1 MIEIK
6 SFRAADGGSVILC
19 EIKICDED
27 CNEKRTYRLL
37 PEQYKELRLKKGEI
51 SEGVLSEIL
60 DADEL
65 CRALRSGR
73 SSLAHSASSEA
84 ALKQKLR
91 MKGFSA
97 RSAERAVEIL
107 VGEDAITEEEDA
119 VREAE
124 RCLKK
129 LWGKNRIAAQLRSKG
144 YRRES
149 VDRAL
154 LSIEDTDF
162 SVLCRRAIEKKWG
175 TLPKNTEEEPTARD
189 RAVAAL
195 LRLGFTMSEIN
206 QATKQ

>member
-6 SFRAADGGSVILC
+6 SFRAADGGSLILC
-19 EIKICDED
+19 DIKICDED

-51 SEGVLSEIL
+51 SEDVLADIL

-73 SSLAHSASSEA
+73 ASIAHSASSEA
-84 ALKQKLR
+84 ALKHKLR
-91 MKGFSA
+91 MKGFST
-97 RSAERAVEIL
+97 RSAEKAVEIL
-107 VGEDAITEEEDA
+107 VGEDAITEVEDA
-119 VREAE
+119 AREAE

-129 LWGKNRIAAQLRSKG
+129 LWGKNRIIAHLRSKG
-144 YRRES
+144 YRHES
-149 VDRAL
+149 IDRAL
-154 LSIEDTDF
+154 LSIDDTDF
-162 SVLCRRAIEKKWG
+162 SAICRKAIEKKWG
-175 TLPKNTEEEPTARD
+175 SLPKNTEEEPTARD

>member
-6 SFRAADGGSVILC
+6 SFRAADGGSLILC

-37 PEQYKELRLKKGEI
+37 PEQYKELRLKKGER
-51 SEGVLSEIL
+51 SEDVLADIL

-73 SSLAHSASSEA
+73 SSLAHSASSES

-119 VREAE
+119 AREAE

-129 LWGKNRIAAQLRSKG
+129 LWGKNRIIAHLRSKG
-144 YRRES
+144 YRHES
-149 VDRAL
+149 IDRAL
-154 LSIEDTDF
+154 LSIDDTDF
-162 SVLCRRAIEKKWG
+162 SDVCRKAIEKKWG
-175 TLPKNTEEEPTARD
+175 SLPKNTEEEPTARD
-189 RAVAAL
+189 RAVASL
-195 LRLGFTMSEIN
+195 LRLGFTVSEIN
-206 QATKQ
+206 QAAKQ